1 MEFTERN
8 ELGPVILVKGVL
20 VVIKIFTQETEIHDI
35 TLNLKSPSQLNL
47 EYRLLD
53 TMDEELILDA
63 AECLSEIFVGVDI
76 AGRKIN
82 EPMVNSL
89 GLSKRDMFEFT
100 LKYLRKLVVHGLSF
114 VALDRRLNRVV
125 AVVMCENFD
134 PEEEAPIFK
143 GNLAPLNKI
152 VFFFTEINDRF
163 VRAVKF
169 KTGSKVEKN
178 EYVQV
183 FMSGSR
189 LGKFRGYV
197 IAKLIKLVMDKSR
210 KDGYKGIFAKA
221 TDSRYAKVFTGYHN
235 FHLVYDKENQPILK
249 EYSSTE
255 AFKKITP
262 NVAKDCRVFYRALV
276 SHRTLL

>member
-1 MEFTERN
+1 MDKTFTER
-8 ELGPVILVKGVL
+8 
-20 VVIKIFTQETEIHDI
+20 TEIPDS

-53 TMDEELILDA
+53 IMDEELILDA
-63 AECLSEIFVGVDI
+63 AECLSETLVGVDTHR
-76 AGRKIN
+76 RKIS
-82 EPMVNSL
+82 EPMVSIL
-89 GLSKRDMFEFT
+89 ELSKRDMFEFT
-100 LKYLRKLVVHGLSF
+100 LRYIRKLVVYGLSF
-114 VALDRRLNRVV
+114 VALDKKTNKVV

-134 PEEEAPIFK
+134 PEKEDLVFR
-143 GNLAPLNKI
+143 GSLAPLNEI
-152 VFFFTEINDRF
+152 MDFFAAIDDRF
-163 VRAVKF
+163 LSTVQF
-169 KTGSKVEKN
+169 KTGCKVEKN
-178 EYVQV
+178 EYVHI

-189 LGKFRGYV
+189 LAKFRGYV
-197 IAKLIKLVMDKSR
+197 IAKLIKLVIDKAR

-221 TDSRYAKVFTGYHN
+221 TNSRCAKIFTEYHN

-255 AFKKITP
+255 AFKKIHP